1 MTKTTLALMAVLAV
15 AASSPVLADKK
26 VDDAIAKAE
35 GQLEKDRSD
44 DALKTL
50 QKVLS
55 PPEAYLALARLQLR
69 AGKLD
74 EAGPTLGQAVEL
86 AGGATPALRAEA
98 LAAQAYYKLRTESA
112 SEALATAERAVQA
125 ESNATSLAAKA
136 AAQARLLEP
145 GALATAEKA
154 VQADAGS
161 AAAQAALGDALLA
174 AHKYAE
180 AEAAFRKALGLDA
193 RYAPA
198 SLGVARALR
207 EQGKNA
213 EAIAAARKATEADP
227 HSGEAFAELGLALL
241 TQDPVDKS
249 NEAIAQ
255 AQQGAFL
262 EPKNSAVKLAVGRLF
277 ESRGQLDQAVSSYRE
292 AASLDPALASARLA
306 ALQLQYRRGDVDGAL
321 SEIKKLP
328 PDVAQAGDVQLLHGR
343 LLLRKEDT
351 AGAVPVLE
359 KAARSL
365 SGSAEAQALL
375 GTAYYNAGELEK
387 AAEAYKRAAQ
397 LDPANDAYQANHG
410 LFLGYAGKVEEGAA
424 VLEKLAAK
432 PGYKDVGGLINLG
445 WLYRAMKPPKV
456 DKSVAAYKRAL
467 QLDPKSGQAALG
479 VALAYYADKRWDE
492 AITAF
497 GAAKDVDKKLTGDA
511 LTGVAWSYYF
521 KRDMDQ
527 ARAYGQ
533 QAKAAGVPDTGD
545 LDQAIAKYQEALKR
559 GQEAAERAAAEA
571 ARRREAEAAGGGGAG
586 LGPLVGQ
593 LKSGNAAQQRRA
605 AAALCKLGR
614 EAVPHLAYA
623 LLNADIGAREVIAPC
638 LGAMGAAAREALPIL
653 DRLVAEGPPPP
664 NPQATR
670 AETEMELREGDLI
683 RDMRDAA
690 NKIRR

>member
-1 MTKTTLALMAVLAV
+1 MTKTSLALMAVLAF
-15 AASSPVLADKK
+15 AAAAPALADKRL
-26 VDDAIAKAE
+26 DDALAKAA
-35 GQLEKDRSD
+35 GQLEKDQAD
-44 DALKTL
+44 NALKTL

-55 PPEAYLALARLQLR
+55 PPEAHLALARLQLQ

-74 EAGPTLGQAVEL
+74 EAGQTLDKAVEL
-86 AGGATPALRAEA
+86 AAGGAPAVRAQALAEQSRYKLRTGTAGEA
-98 LAAQAYYKLRTESA
+98 LAAA
-112 SEALATAERAVQA
+112 EAAVQA
-125 ESNATSLAAKA
+125 ESNAASLAAKA
-136 AAQARLLEP
+136 VAQARLLDP

-174 AHKYAE
+174 AHKHPE

-193 RYAPA
+193 RYAAA
-198 SLGVARALR
+198 SVGLSRALR
-207 EQGKNA
+207 EQGKNS
-213 EAIAAARKATEADP
+213 EAIAAARKATEIDP

-262 EPKNSAVKLAVGRLF
+262 EPKNGAVKLAVGRLF

-292 AASLDPALASARLA
+292 AATLDPALASARLA
-306 ALQLQYRRGDVDGAL
+306 ALQLQYRRGDIDGAL
-321 SEIKKLP
+321 DEIKKLP
-328 PDVAQAGDVQLLHGR
+328 PDVAQAGDVQLLYGR

-351 AGAVPVLE
+351 AGALPVLE
-359 KAARSL
+359 KAAKTL
-365 SGSAEAQALL
+365 SGSAEAQAIL
-375 GTAYYNAGELEK
+375 GTAYYNAGDLEK
-387 AAEAYKRAAQ
+387 AAEAYKRASQ

-424 VLEKLAAK
+424 VLEKLASK
-432 PGYKDVGGLINLG
+432 PAYKDVGGLINLG

-497 GAAKDVDKKLTGDA
+497 GAAKDVDKKLAGDA
-511 LTGVAWSYYF
+511 LTGIAWSYYF

-533 QAKAAGVPDTGD
+533 QAKAAGVPDVGD
-545 LDQAIAKYQEALKR
+545 IDQAIVKYQEALQR

-571 ARRREAEAAGGGGAG
+571 ARRRDAEAAGGAG
-586 LGPLVGQ
+586 LGALVGQ
-593 LKSGNAAQQRRA
+593 LKSGNPAQQRKA

-623 LLNADIGAREVIAPC
+623 LLNADLDAREVIAPC
-638 LGAMGAAAREALPIL
+638 LGGMGSAAREALPIL
-653 DRLVAEGPPPP
+653 DRLVTEGPPPV

-670 AETEMELREGDLI
+670 PEVERELREADLI
-683 RDMRDAA
+683 RAMRDAA
-690 NKIRR
+690 AKIRR